1 MTPAHPEDAT
11 LIDAEADLEPAASPT
26 PVRSRAQHL
35 LLAASLILIAFNLR
49 PVLASVPVLLPE
61 IVAGTGLGSV
71 GASYLTSVPIL
82 CLGLFAP
89 LAPWLAMRFGT
100 EKTLLGVL
108 IVLAAGTAARG
119 TGSLPMLFV
128 ASALAGGAIAVG
140 NVLLPGLV
148 KRDFAAH
155 AGPMTGLYTMAV
167 CAGAAGAAGLSLPLA
182 QWFGHRWT
190 WALAAWALPTAL
202 VALIWA
208 PQALRRRAGGGR
220 HAVHRVRGLWRDPLA
235 WQVTMYM
242 GLQSGL
248 AYAMFGWLAPILRA
262 RGVDGVTAGWVI
274 SASVMAQVASCLL
287 LPSFA
292 IRLRNQSLL
301 NVALALL
308 AGVCLLAMLY
318 APLSLVWVYAAL
330 LGLAQGGLFSVCMTL
345 IVLRSPDSQVAA
357 HLSSMAQTV
366 GYLIASAG
374 PLLVGLLHGRSGSFA
389 SAGYV
394 YGGLA
399 LGAAWFGWGAGRAAL
414 VQTTREPAP

>member
-1 MTPAHPEDAT
+1 MTPASPTEAT
-11 LIDAEADLEPAASPT
+11 LIDAEADSVPAATPT
-26 PVRSRAQHL
+26 PVRTRAQHL

-61 IVAGTGLGSV
+61 IVAATGLSSL
-71 GASYLTSVPIL
+71 GASYLTAIPVL

-100 EKTLLGVL
+100 EKTLLGML
-108 IVLAAGTAARG
+108 LMLALGTALRG
-119 TGSLPMLFV
+119 TGSLPVLFI
-128 ASALAGGAIAVG
+128 ASAMAAGAIAVG

-148 KRDFAAH
+148 KRDFAAQ

-167 CAGAAGAAGLSLPLA
+167 CAGAAGAAGITLPLA

-190 WALAAWALPTAL
+190 WALAAWAVPVAL
-202 VALIWA
+202 VALVWA
-208 PQALRRRAGGGR
+208 PQALRGGSGAAR
-220 HAVHRVRGLWRDPLA
+220 HTGSRVRGLWRDPLA

-262 RGVDGVTAGWVI
+262 RGMDGVTAGWVL
-274 SASVMAQVASCLL
+274 SASVMAQVITCLL
-287 LPSFA
+287 LPSMA
-292 IRLRNQSLL
+292 VRMRNQSAL
-301 NVALALL
+301 NVGLALL
-308 AGVCLLAMLY
+308 AGAVLMAMLFG
-318 APLSLVWVYAAL
+318 PLSLVWVYAAL

-345 IVLRSPDSQVAA
+345 IVLRSPDSLVAA

-366 GYLIASAG
+366 GYLVASVG
-374 PLLVGLLHGRSGSFA
+374 PLLIGLLHGVTGSFA
-389 SAGYV
+389 SAAYV

-399 LGAAWFGWGAGRAAL
+399 LAAAWFGWGAGRAAL
-414 VQTTREPAP
+414 VRTR

>member
-1 MTPAHPEDAT
+1 M
-11 LIDAEADLEPAASPT
+11 
-26 PVRSRAQHL
+26 
-35 LLAASLILIAFNLR
+35 LAASIILIALNLR
-49 PVLASVPVLLPE
+49 PALASLPVLLPE
-61 IVAGTGLGSV
+61 ISAGTGLTAL
-71 GASYLTSVPIL
+71 GASYLTAIPVL

-89 LAPWLAMRFGT
+89 LAPRLALRFGI

-108 IVLAAGTAARG
+108 LLLGLSTALRG
-119 TGSLPMLFV
+119 TGSLPMLFA
-128 ASALAGGAIAVG
+128 ASAVAAGAIAVG

-148 KRDFAAH
+148 KRDFAAQ
-155 AGPMTGLYTMAV
+155 AGLMTGLYTMAV
-167 CAGAAGAAGLSLPLA
+167 CGGAAGAAGLSVPLA

-190 WALAAWALPTAL
+190 WALAAWAVPAAL

-208 PQALRRRAGGGR
+208 PQALRRGPAADGHQRQ
-220 HAVHRVRGLWRDPLA
+220 RVRGLWRDRLA

-248 AYAMFGWLAPILRA
+248 AYAMFGWLAPILRE
-262 RGVDGVTAGWVI
+262 RGLDGVTAGWVI
-274 SASVMAQVASCLL
+274 SASVMAQVATCLL

-292 IRLRNQSLL
+292 IRQRNQSGL

-308 AGVCLLAMLY
+308 AGACLLAMLY
-318 APLSLVWVYAAL
+318 APLSLVWGYAAL

-357 HLSSMAQTV
+357 QLSSMAQTV
-366 GYLIASAG
+366 GYLVASAG
-374 PLLVGLLHGRSGSFA
+374 PMLIGVLHGRTGSFA

-394 YGGLA
+394 YGGMA

-414 VQTTREPAP
+414 VRATREPS

>member
-1 MTPAHPEDAT
+1 MNPASADEAT
-11 LIDAEADLEPAASPT
+11 LIDAEADCLPGATPT

-61 IVAGTGLGSV
+61 ITAATGMGSL
-71 GASYLTSVPIL
+71 GASYLTSIPIL

-100 EKTLLGVL
+100 EKTLLGMLLVL
-108 IVLAAGTAARG
+108 TLGTALRG
-119 TGSLPMLFV
+119 MGNVPALFI
-128 ASALAGGAIAVG
+128 ASAMAGGAIAVG

-148 KRDFAAH
+148 KRDFAAQ

-167 CAGAAGAAGLSLPLA
+167 CAGAAIAAGITLPMA
-182 QWFGHRWT
+182 QTFGHRWT
-190 WALAAWALPTAL
+190 WALAAWAVPAGL
-202 VALIWA
+202 VALAWA
-208 PQALRRRAGGGR
+208 PQALRGGPFAGR
-220 HAVHRVRGLWRDPLA
+220 HQGVRVRGLWRDPLA

-248 AYAMFGWLAPILRA
+248 AYAMFGWLAPILRE
-262 RGVDGVTAGWVI
+262 RGMDGVAAGWVL
-274 SASVMAQVASCLL
+274 SASVMAQVVTCLL

-292 IRLRNQSLL
+292 IRLRNQSAL

-308 AGVCLLAMLY
+308 AGICLMAMLFG
-318 APLSLVWVYAAL
+318 PLWLVWVYAAL

-345 IVLRSPDSQVAA
+345 IVLRSPDSFVAA

-366 GYLIASAG
+366 GYLVASVG
-374 PLLVGLLHGRSGSFA
+374 PLLIGLLHGATGSFA
-389 SAGYV
+389 SAAYV

-399 LGAAWFGWGAGRAAL
+399 LAAAWFGWGAGRAAL
-414 VQTTREPAP
+414 VRTTSEPA

>member
-1 MTPAHPEDAT
+1 MNPASPEDAT
-11 LIDAEADLEPAASPT
+11 LIDAEADCVPSVPST

-61 IVAGTGLGSV
+61 IAAATGLSSL
-71 GASYLTSVPIL
+71 GASYLTSIPIL

-100 EKTLLGVL
+100 EKTLLGALLVL
-108 IVLAAGTAARG
+108 TVGTALRG
-119 TGSLPMLFV
+119 TGSLPMLFI
-128 ASALAGGAIAVG
+128 ASAMAGGAIAIG

-148 KRDFAAH
+148 KRDFAAQ

-167 CAGAAGAAGLSLPLA
+167 CAGAAGAAGITLPLA

-190 WALAAWALPTAL
+190 WALAAWAVPAGL
-202 VALIWA
+202 VLLVWA
-208 PQALRRRAGGGR
+208 PQALRRGSLGGR
-220 HAVHRVRGLWRDPLA
+220 HAGTRVTGLWRDPLA

-262 RGVDGVTAGWVI
+262 RGMDGVAAGWVL
-274 SASVMAQVASCLL
+274 SASVMAQVVTCLL

-292 IRLRNQSLL
+292 IRLRNQSSL
-301 NVALALL
+301 NVVLALL
-308 AGVCLLAMLY
+308 AGASLLAMLFG
-318 APLSLVWVYAAL
+318 PLSLVWGYAAL

-345 IVLRSPDSQVAA
+345 IVLRSPDSHVAA

-366 GYLIASAG
+366 GYLVASVG
-374 PLLVGLLHGRSGSFA
+374 PLAIGLLHGYTGSFS
-389 SAGYV
+389 SAAYV
-394 YGGLA
+394 YGALA
-399 LGAAWFGWGAGRAAL
+399 LAAAWFGWGAGRAAL
-414 VQTTREPAP
+414 VQTRSEPA